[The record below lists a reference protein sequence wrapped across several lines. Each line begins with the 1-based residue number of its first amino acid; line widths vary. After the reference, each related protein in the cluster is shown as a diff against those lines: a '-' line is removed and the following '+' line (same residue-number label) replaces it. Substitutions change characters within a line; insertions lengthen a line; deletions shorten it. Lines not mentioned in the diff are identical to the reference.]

1 MIQVI
6 SPSRAGAHTYTRD
19 MLLCVPFYSAMLLV
33 PHMVVLVIFT
43 SEIFKNIFK
52 RFVIKVRPF
61 ESLSAPRLLI
71 ILN

>member
-6 SPSRAGAHTYTRD
+6 SPSRARAHTYTED

-33 PHMVVLVIFT
+33 PHILVSVIFT
-43 SEIFKNIFK
+43 SDFLKNIFK
-52 RFVIKVRPF
+52 GLVIKVRPF

>member
-1 MIQVI
+1 MMQVI
-6 SPSRAGAHTYTRD
+6 SPSRARAHTYTED
-19 MLLCVPFYSAMLLV
+19 MLLHVPLYSAILLV
-33 PHMVVLVIFT
+33 PHILVSVIFT
-43 SEIFKNIFK
+43 SELKKNIFK